1 MTQGILLFAHS
12 SEEINY
18 GMLAVWM
25 SERIMAHLDK
35 PVSIVTDEYTIKSL
49 KNIGVDPTKYFDK
62 IIFKEYDVVQSR
74 RLLTEYIPFKNLDRC
89 DAYDLTPYDETLVL
103 DIDIAIASDTLN
115 SVWGC
120 DEDILISNSSI
131 DILDRQQ
138 DEFLFL
144 KDHGIKFHWATEF
157 YFRKSP
163 LAEEFF
169 TRCKTIKENYTWYA
183 ILYGIPNY
191 PLRNDHVWS
200 IAIHEMGYPFA
211 TIPRKLRY
219 AIDKDSIVQLN
230 TDGVV
235 IAGEADKKQRLVKLK
250 NQDVHL
256 MNKFELVILTA
267 FEMGVLL

>member
-1 MTQGILLFAHS
+1 MRNINNSLMELLVNGIVPMNNRNIYHCDIKDSNVLLDDS
-12 SEEINY
+12 SNE
-18 GMLAVWM
+18 L
-25 SERIMAHLDK
+25 
-35 PVSIVTDEYTIKSL
+35 KS
-49 KNIGVDPTKYFDK
+49 
-62 IIFKEYDVVQSR
+62 
-74 RLLTEYIPFKNLDRC
+74 RLIDWGLSTEYIPFKNLDRC

-120 DEDILISNSSI
+120 DEDILISNSSV
-131 DILDRQQ
+131 DILDRHQ

-169 TRCKTIKENYTWYA
+169 TRCKTIKENYAWYA